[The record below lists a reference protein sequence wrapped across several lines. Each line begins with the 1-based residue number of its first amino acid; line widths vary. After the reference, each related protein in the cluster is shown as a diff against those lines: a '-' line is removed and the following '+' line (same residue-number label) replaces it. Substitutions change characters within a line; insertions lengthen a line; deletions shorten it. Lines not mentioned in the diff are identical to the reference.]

1 MINTLEVGFL
11 ILMVSFCFFF
21 KKSQLGLLG
30 TFIFVFYSGMMTYK
44 SSITPSLSGLN
55 GLYIYIFCG
64 FFVITSVVLE
74 FKKQDK
80 KVSNDF
86 THTPKPII
94 TTQTNS

>member
-1 MINTLEVGFL
+1 MINTLEMGLL

-30 TFIFVFYSGMMTYK
+30 TFIFAFYSGMMTYK

-64 FFVITSVVLE
+64 LTVVGSVMIAWHEKDKVNS
-74 FKKQDK
+74 KQK
-80 KVSNDF
+80 TMKCI
-86 THTPKPII
+86 HTP
-94 TTQTNS
+94 